1 MHGGGGRVH
10 DEARALSCAP
20 RSGAVTAWTRRRFA
34 THAGAASLAVLC
46 PHVARSKSKPRVIV
60 IGGGVAGAT
69 AAKYLAANALAV
81 TLIEPKRRYT
91 TCFFSNLY
99 LGGLRSLES
108 LSYGYEALAQRHG
121 VAVVHEDAM
130 AIDPA
135 AKIVHLRGGTKLSYD
150 RLVVAPGIAFDYG
163 AIEGYD
169 EAASEIVP
177 HAWTAGAQT
186 RLLRQQLESMDDGGV
201 FLIVA
206 PPNPYRCPPAPYER
220 ACLVAYYF
228 KQFKP
233 RAKILILD
241 AKDSYFEQDLFE
253 DAWRT
258 HYPGMIEWLPA
269 EFTGGVKAVDVKG
282 RAVATNGETFQGAVI
297 NVIPP
302 QRAGRL
308 AQQAG
313 LADQSGWCPIH
324 PLTFESTLQPDIHV
338 LGDAAQAGAMPKSA
352 SAANSQAKLCAS
364 AIAAALNGTV
374 PPAPHLSNTCFTILS
389 PDDAVSD
396 SIAFKTSA
404 DTIATGDIVVSQL
417 GESGQTRRRTVQE
430 ANRWYAAFTRDL
442 FG

>member
-1 MHGGGGRVH
+1 M
-10 DEARALSCAP
+10 
-20 RSGAVTAWTRRRFA
+20 TAWTRRRFA
-34 THAGAASLAVLC
+34 AHAGAASLALLS
-46 PHVARSKSKPRVIV
+46 PHIARSESKPRVVV

-69 AAKYLAANALAV
+69 AAKSLAANALAV
-81 TLIEPKRRYT
+81 TLVEPKRRYT

-108 LSYGYEALAQRHG
+108 LSYGYETLAQRHG
-121 VAVVHEDAM
+121 VTVVHENAT

-135 AKIVHLRGGTKLSYD
+135 TKIVHLQGGTKLPYD
-150 RLVVAPGIAFDYG
+150 RLVVAPGIDFDYG
-163 AIEGYD
+163 AIAGYD
-169 EAASEIVP
+169 EAAAEMLP

-186 RLLRQQLESMDDGGV
+186 QLLRRQLESMDDGGV

-241 AKDSYFEQDLFE
+241 AKDSYFEQDLIE

-258 HYPGMIEWLPA
+258 HYLGMIEWLPA
-269 EFTGGVKAVDVKG
+269 EFTGGIKAVDVKG
-282 RAVATNGETFQGAVI
+282 RAVVTSGETFKGAVV

-313 LADQSGWCPIH
+313 LADRSGWCPIQ
-324 PLTFESTLQPDIHV
+324 PLSFESTLQPGIHV
-338 LGDAAQAGAMPKSA
+338 LGDAARAGAMPKSA
-352 SAANSQAKLCAS
+352 SAANSQAKLCAA
-364 AIAAALNGTV
+364 AIATALNGTA
-374 PPAPHLSNTCFTILS
+374 PPAPQLSNTCFTILS

-396 SIAFKTSA
+396 SISFKTSA
-404 DTIATGDIVVSQL
+404 DTTVVADIVVSRL
-417 GESGQTRRRTVQE
+417 GESGDTRRRTMQE
-430 ANRWYAAFTRDL
+430 ANRWYAAFTRDV
-442 FG
+442 FD